1 MKALTL
7 YVDKWYII
15 GAVCIDGVPHLI
27 TLSNHEDRFWLFFY
41 EDTYNNSIV
50 YGKDNQS
57 HYRNG
62 EAHYIGD
69 VFSLITDPD
78 RRFSRYNGRGEEL
91 KTIFQA
97 SGIFDTLRSAVDT
110 DGEIETYISFSPD
123 IAGPARLVF
132 FEELKSSGFNVI
144 ASQARIGF
152 LALEHNRRHEKL
164 QDDGYYLVLNAC
176 NENLHYILYK
186 HEDNKFKMFSENVL
200 VGMGMD
206 LRGRALVE
214 SIVDNINSRT
224 HFLSTKEEVER
235 EYLRMEQFVQ
245 NWFVKIANA
254 KAFVPITIP
263 NVSFANQPANT
274 FQVSIIRN
282 KLDERTSVIVNNII
296 KVVADFTKASGVR
309 NDEIK
314 GLVFIGNTFTNSQFE
329 RAIRAKFY
337 VAEENV
343 IRQKESDLPNIVG
356 VYPLLGDL
364 HESDWQK
371 TAKKDL
377 GEIQIRAAF
386 DKERELLENLINS
399 RSWEEARAHLD
410 KMSNLYLD
418 FSNELSS
425 YKTVIDRGVA
435 EDGNKSARQYDDA
448 MQRVCDFE
456 KNQDYVQMSDWADI
470 ALQHRP
476 GDKEATQKKADAVHL
491 LSEQKVREEQYRAI
505 IVRAQ
510 KSLKEGQW
518 QDALSQSDAALNLR
532 PTSVEAKR
540 IYNEAKKH
548 IETAK
553 EVDKYI
559 NRSDLFLAQRLY
571 DEALRELAKVQSLD
585 PSNEEARKRIKEIK
599 DIRKE
604 HDEKVAFLV
613 EQYENAKK
621 ASDFKGAITA
631 SKQLADLD
639 SINQRKWSA
648 EAEKLRG
655 EEENYLRELK
665 RFEDLVE
672 KVTGAYFDENWVNV
686 VHFAEEALQI
696 REDERLRLRI
706 AEAKIKIKEI
716 EEKKIYDDSVHRVNK
731 LMLDG
736 EFEEA
741 ESILN
746 QLQKEYPQHKDQI
759 KELRKKLFAQ
769 QMRGPKK
776 KTSSPKKKEQESPK
790 KKPEIKK
797 EDFFGSGETQ
807 SKKSGKQKVLNPPQN
822 GAKTITSDKEP
833 AKRNVSIDDFFSSDD
848 TSKDKLTGKIGS
860 VQNDK
865 KESAPKKPATKG
877 SSTGIDFFDS

>member
-7 YVDKWYII
+7 YIDKWYII
-15 GAVCIDGVPHLI
+15 GAVCTDGVPRLI

-97 SGIFDTLRSAVDT
+97 SGIFDTLRSAVDAE
-110 DGEIETYISFSPD
+110 GEIETYISFSPD
-123 IAGPARLVF
+123 IPGPARLVF
-132 FEELKSSGFNVI
+132 FEELKSNGFNVI
-144 ASQARIGF
+144 GSQARIGF

-186 HEDNKFKMFSENVL
+186 REDSKFKMFSENVL

-214 SIVDNINSRT
+214 SIVDSINNRT

-254 KAFVPITIP
+254 KPYVPITIP

-274 FQVSIIRN
+274 YQVSIIRN
-282 KLDERTSVIVNNII
+282 KLDERTSVIVSNII
-296 KVVADFTKASGVR
+296 KVVADFTKSSGVR

-329 RAIRAKFY
+329 RAIREKFY
-337 VAEENV
+337 VAEDNV
-343 IRQKESDLPNIVG
+343 IRHKESDLPNIVG

-371 TAKKDL
+371 TAEKDL

-386 DKERELLENLINS
+386 DKERELLEDLINS

-418 FSNELSS
+418 YSSELSG
-425 YKTVIDRGVA
+425 YKTVIDRGIV

-448 MQRVCDFE
+448 MQKVYDFE
-456 KNQDYVQMSDWADI
+456 KNQDYAQMSDWADI

-476 GDKEATQKKADAVHL
+476 GDKEATQKKADAVRL

-510 KSLKEGQW
+510 KSLKDGQW

-548 IETAK
+548 IEAAK
-553 EVDKYI
+553 EIDKYI
-559 NRSDLFLAQRLY
+559 NRADLFFAQKAF

-585 PSNEEARKRIKEIK
+585 PENAEAAQRIKEIE

-604 HDEKVAFLV
+604 HTQKLASLV
-613 EQYENAKK
+613 EQYEKAKS
-621 ASDFKGAITA
+621 ALNYDTAIEICEKLTEIDT
-631 SKQLADLD
+631 L
-639 SINQRKWSA
+639 NQRKWSA
-648 EAEKLRG
+648 ETEKLKADRDKAL
-655 EEENYLRELK
+655 EAQK
-665 RFEDLVE
+665 RFEDL
-672 KVTGAYFDENWVNV
+672 KKKAMDADF
-686 VHFAEEALQI
+686 
-696 REDERLRLRI
+696 REDWSSFINFASEAIAIHPNEDLSKRIER
-706 AEAKIKIKEI
+706 AKKKMESQEKENGYQKEI
-716 EEKKIYDDSVHRVNK
+716 NRVNALLSSGNNDEACDILNRIQKIYPEHQREIS
-731 LMLDG
+731 
-736 EFEEA
+736 
-741 ESILN
+741 
-746 QLQKEYPQHKDQI
+746 
-759 KELRKKLFAQ
+759 ELRKRAFA
-769 QMRGPKK
+769 GDDFWGATAPA
-776 KTSSPKKKEQESPK
+776 KKEQPKRPIGFRTPQSKPKPKADFFEEDTPRKKPSPASPK
-790 KKPEIKK
+790 PASKPVEPKAK
-797 EDFFGSGETQ
+797 P
-807 SKKSGKQKVLNPPQN
+807 SK
-822 GAKTITSDKEP
+822 T
-833 AKRNVSIDDFFSSDD
+833 
-848 TSKDKLTGKIGS
+848 
-860 VQNDK
+860 
-865 KESAPKKPATKG
+865 
-877 SSTGIDFFDS
+877 TGIDFFDMDFNHKNIK

>member
-7 YVDKWYII
+7 YIDKWYII
-15 GAVCIDGVPHLI
+15 GAVCTDGVPRLI

-97 SGIFDTLRSAVDT
+97 SGIFDTLRSAVDAE
-110 DGEIETYISFSPD
+110 GEIETYISFSPD
-123 IAGPARLVF
+123 IPGPARLVF
-132 FEELKSSGFNVI
+132 FEELKSNGFNVI
-144 ASQARIGF
+144 GSQARIGF

-186 HEDNKFKMFSENVL
+186 REDSKFKMFSENVL

-214 SIVDNINSRT
+214 SIVDSINNRT

-254 KAFVPITIP
+254 KPYVPITIP

-274 FQVSIIRN
+274 YQVSIIRN
-282 KLDERTSVIVNNII
+282 KLDERTSVIVSNII
-296 KVVADFTKASGVR
+296 KVVADFTKSSGVR

-314 GLVFIGNTFTNSQFE
+314 GLIFIGNTFTNSQFE
-329 RAIRAKFY
+329 RAIREKFY
-337 VAEENV
+337 VAEDNV
-343 IRQKESDLPNIVG
+343 IRHKESDLPNIVG

-371 TAKKDL
+371 TAEKDL

-386 DKERELLENLINS
+386 DKERELLEDLINS

-418 FSNELSS
+418 YSSELSG
-425 YKTVIDRGVA
+425 YKTVIDRGIV

-448 MQRVCDFE
+448 VQKVYDFE
-456 KNQDYVQMSDWADI
+456 KNQDYAQMSDWADI

-476 GDKEATQKKADAVHL
+476 GDKEATQKKADAVRL

-510 KSLKEGQW
+510 KSLKDGQW

-548 IETAK
+548 IEAAK
-553 EVDKYI
+553 EIDKYI
-559 NRSDLFLAQRLY
+559 NRADLFFAQKAF

-585 PSNEEARKRIKEIK
+585 PENAEAAQRIKEIE

-604 HDEKVAFLV
+604 HTQKLASLV
-613 EQYENAKK
+613 EQYEKAKS
-621 ASDFKGAITA
+621 ALNYDTAIEICEKLTEIDT
-631 SKQLADLD
+631 L
-639 SINQRKWSA
+639 NQRKWSA
-648 EAEKLRG
+648 ETEKLKADRDKAL
-655 EEENYLRELK
+655 EAQK
-665 RFEDLVE
+665 RFEDL
-672 KVTGAYFDENWVNV
+672 KKKAMDADF
-686 VHFAEEALQI
+686 
-696 REDERLRLRI
+696 REDWSSFINFASEAIAIHPNEDLSKRI
-706 AEAKIKIKEI
+706 KRAKKKMESQEKENGYQKEI
-716 EEKKIYDDSVHRVNK
+716 NRVNALLSSGNNDEACDILNRIQKIYPEHQREIS
-731 LMLDG
+731 
-736 EFEEA
+736 
-741 ESILN
+741 
-746 QLQKEYPQHKDQI
+746 
-759 KELRKKLFAQ
+759 ELRKRAFA
-769 QMRGPKK
+769 GDDFWGATAPA
-776 KTSSPKKKEQESPK
+776 KKEQPKRPIGFRTPQSKPKPKADFFEEDTPRKKPSPASPK
-790 KKPEIKK
+790 PASKPVEPKAK
-797 EDFFGSGETQ
+797 P
-807 SKKSGKQKVLNPPQN
+807 SK
-822 GAKTITSDKEP
+822 T
-833 AKRNVSIDDFFSSDD
+833 
-848 TSKDKLTGKIGS
+848 
-860 VQNDK
+860 
-865 KESAPKKPATKG
+865 
-877 SSTGIDFFDS
+877 TGIDFFDMDFNHKNIK

>member
-7 YVDKWYII
+7 YIDKWYII
-15 GAVCIDGVPHLI
+15 GAVCTDGVPRLI

-97 SGIFDTLRSAVDT
+97 SGIFDTLRSAVDAE
-110 DGEIETYISFSPD
+110 GEIETYISFSPD
-123 IAGPARLVF
+123 IPGPARLVF
-132 FEELKSSGFNVI
+132 FEELKSNGFNVI
-144 ASQARIGF
+144 GSQARIGF

-186 HEDNKFKMFSENVL
+186 REDNKFKMFSENVL

-214 SIVDNINSRT
+214 SIVDSINNRT

-254 KAFVPITIP
+254 KPYVPITIP

-274 FQVSIIRN
+274 YQVSIIRN
-282 KLDERTSVIVNNII
+282 KLDERTSVIVSNII
-296 KVVADFTKASGVR
+296 KVVADFTKSSGVR

-329 RAIRAKFY
+329 RAIREKFY
-337 VAEENV
+337 VAEDNV
-343 IRQKESDLPNIVG
+343 IRHKESDLPNIVG

-371 TAKKDL
+371 TAEKDL

-386 DKERELLENLINS
+386 DKERELLEDLINS

-418 FSNELSS
+418 YSSELSG
-425 YKTVIDRGVA
+425 YKTVIDRGIV

-448 MQRVCDFE
+448 MQKVYDFE
-456 KNQDYVQMSDWADI
+456 KNQDYAQMSDWADI

-476 GDKEATQKKADAVHL
+476 GDKEATQKKADAVRL

-505 IVRAQ
+505 IGRAQ
-510 KSLKEGQW
+510 KSLKDGQW

-532 PTSVEAKR
+532 STSVEAKR

-548 IETAK
+548 IEASK
-553 EVDKYI
+553 EIDKYI
-559 NRSDLFLAQRLY
+559 NRADLFFAQKAF

-585 PSNEEARKRIKEIK
+585 PENAEAAQRIKEIE

-604 HDEKVAFLV
+604 HTQKIASLV
-613 EQYENAKK
+613 EQYEKAKS
-621 ASDFKGAITA
+621 ALNYDTAIEICEKLTEIDT
-631 SKQLADLD
+631 L
-639 SINQRKWSA
+639 NQRKWSA
-648 EAEKLRG
+648 ETEKLKANRDKAL
-655 EEENYLRELK
+655 EAQK
-665 RFEDLVE
+665 RFKDLTESIDKALLNEEWDRLEMLCV
-672 KVTGAYFDENWVNV
+672 
-686 VHFAEEALQI
+686 EAL
-696 REDERLRLRI
+696 
-706 AEAKIKIKEI
+706 KIKEDSSVQDKLSKARRKREFADAQRQFDEAKDAEDWKLVI
-716 EEKKIYDDSVHRVNK
+716 DCSTQFPFLRESRENNRTIQYARRQIQISRRSRGKSIIKSDDETLLSDAKRLNDGNRKHKFVRPGGENSNTSVVEEPITLLQEPIVEISINSSKRRFPRPKKYEKKEIDREETEPINDEEQLSV
-731 LMLDG
+731 
-736 EFEEA
+736 
-741 ESILN
+741 
-746 QLQKEYPQHKDQI
+746 
-759 KELRKKLFAQ
+759 
-769 QMRGPKK
+769 
-776 KTSSPKKKEQESPK
+776 SSP
-790 KKPEIKK
+790 
-797 EDFFGSGETQ
+797 
-807 SKKSGKQKVLNPPQN
+807 SKKRKFPKVSHNKN
-822 GAKTITSDKEP
+822 
-833 AKRNVSIDDFFSSDD
+833 
-848 TSKDKLTGKIGS
+848 
-860 VQNDK
+860 
-865 KESAPKKPATKG
+865 
-877 SSTGIDFFDS
+877 

>member
-7 YVDKWYII
+7 YIDKWYII
-15 GAVCIDGVPHLI
+15 GAVCTDGVPRLI

-97 SGIFDTLRSAVDT
+97 SGIFDTLHSAVDA
-110 DGEIETYISFSPD
+110 DGEVETYISFSPD
-123 IAGPARLVF
+123 IPGPARLVF
-132 FEELKSSGFNVI
+132 FEELKSNGFNVI
-144 ASQARIGF
+144 GSQARIGF

-186 HEDNKFKMFSENVL
+186 REDNKFKMFSENVL

-214 SIVDNINSRT
+214 SIVDSINNRT

-254 KAFVPITIP
+254 KPYVPITIP

-274 FQVSIIRN
+274 YQVSIIRN
-282 KLDERTSVIVNNII
+282 KLDERTSVIVGNII
-296 KVVADFTKASGVR
+296 KVVADFTKSSGVR

-329 RAIRAKFY
+329 RAIREKFY
-337 VAEENV
+337 VAEDNV
-343 IRQKESDLPNIVG
+343 IRHKESDLPNIVG

-371 TAKKDL
+371 TAEKDL

-386 DKERELLENLINS
+386 DKERELLEDLINS

-418 FSNELSS
+418 YSSELSG
-425 YKTVIDRGVA
+425 YKTVIDRGIV

-448 MQRVCDFE
+448 MQKVYDFE
-456 KNQDYVQMSDWADI
+456 KNQDYAQMSDWADI

-476 GDKEATQKKADAVHL
+476 SDKEATQKKTDAVRL

-505 IVRAQ
+505 IGRAQ
-510 KSLKEGQW
+510 KSLKDGQW

-548 IETAK
+548 IEAAK
-553 EVDKYI
+553 EIDKYI
-559 NRSDLFLAQRLY
+559 NRADLFFAQKAF

-585 PSNEEARKRIKEIK
+585 PENAEAAQRIKEIE

-604 HDEKVAFLV
+604 HTQKLASLV
-613 EQYENAKK
+613 EQYEKAKS
-621 ASDFKGAITA
+621 ALSYDTAIEICEKLTEIDT
-631 SKQLADLD
+631 L
-639 SINQRKWSA
+639 NQRKWSA
-648 EAEKLRG
+648 ETEKLKSDRDKAL
-655 EEENYLRELK
+655 EAQK
-665 RFEDLVE
+665 RFEYLKKKAMD
-672 KVTGAYFDENWVNV
+672 ADF
-686 VHFAEEALQI
+686 
-696 REDERLRLRI
+696 REDWSSFINFASEAIAIHPNEELSKRIER
-706 AEAKIKIKEI
+706 AKQKLESQEKENGYQKEI
-716 EEKKIYDDSVHRVNK
+716 NRVNALLSSGNNDEACDILNRIQKIYPEHQREIS
-731 LMLDG
+731 
-736 EFEEA
+736 
-741 ESILN
+741 
-746 QLQKEYPQHKDQI
+746 
-759 KELRKKLFAQ
+759 ELRKRAFA
-769 QMRGPKK
+769 GDDFWGVTAP
-776 KTSSPKKKEQESPK
+776 TAPAKKEQPK
-790 KKPEIKK
+790 RPIGFGIPQSKPKPKADFFEEDTPRKKP
-797 EDFFGSGETQ
+797 SH
-807 SKKSGKQKVLNPPQN
+807 
-822 GAKTITSDKEP
+822 A
-833 AKRNVSIDDFFSSDD
+833 
-848 TSKDKLTGKIGS
+848 
-860 VQNDK
+860 
-865 KESAPKKPATKG
+865 APKPAPKPVEPKAKPSKT
-877 SSTGIDFFDS
+877 TGIDFFDMDFNHKNIK

>member
-7 YVDKWYII
+7 YIDKWYII
-15 GAVCIDGVPHLI
+15 GAVCTDGVPRLV

-97 SGIFDTLRSAVDT
+97 SGIFDTLRSAVDAE
-110 DGEIETYISFSPD
+110 GEIETYISFSPD
-123 IAGPARLVF
+123 IPGPARLVF
-132 FEELKSSGFNVI
+132 FEELKSNGFNVI
-144 ASQARIGF
+144 GSQARIGF

-186 HEDNKFKMFSENVL
+186 REDNKFKMFSENVL

-214 SIVDNINSRT
+214 TVVDNINNRT
-224 HFLSTKEEVER
+224 HFLSTREEVEK
-235 EYLRMEQFVQ
+235 EYLRMEQYVQ
-245 NWFVKIANA
+245 NWLVKIANA
-254 KAFVPITIP
+254 KPSIPVAIP
-263 NVSFANQPANT
+263 NISFASQPANT
-274 FQVSIIRN
+274 YQVPIIRN
-282 KLDERTSVIVNNII
+282 KLDERTSVIVSDII
-296 KVVADFTKASGVR
+296 KVVADFTKSSGVR

-329 RAIRAKFY
+329 RAIREKFY
-337 VAEENV
+337 VAEDNV
-343 IRQKESDLPNIVG
+343 IRHKESDLPNIVG

-371 TAKKDL
+371 TAEKDL

-386 DKERELLENLINS
+386 DKERELLEDLINS

-410 KMSNLYLD
+410 KMSNLYID
-418 FSNELSS
+418 YSSELSG
-425 YKTVIDRGVA
+425 YKTVIDRGIV

-448 MQRVCDFE
+448 MQKVYDFE
-456 KNQDYVQMSDWADI
+456 KNQDYAQMSDWADI

-476 GDKEATQKKADAVHL
+476 GDKEATQKKADAVRL

-505 IVRAQ
+505 IGRAQ
-510 KSLKEGQW
+510 KSLKDGQW

-548 IETAK
+548 IEAAK
-553 EVDKYI
+553 EIDKYI
-559 NRSDLFLAQRLY
+559 NRADLFFAQKAF

-585 PSNEEARKRIKEIK
+585 PENAEATQRIKEIE

-604 HDEKVAFLV
+604 HTQKLASLV
-613 EQYENAKK
+613 EQYEKAKS
-621 ASDFKGAITA
+621 ALNYDTAIEICEKLTEIDT
-631 SKQLADLD
+631 L
-639 SINQRKWSA
+639 NQRKWSA
-648 EAEKLRG
+648 ETEKLKADRDKAL
-655 EEENYLRELK
+655 ETQK
-665 RFEDLVE
+665 RFEDLTESIDKALLNEEWDRLEMLCV
-672 KVTGAYFDENWVNV
+672 
-686 VHFAEEALQI
+686 EAL
-696 REDERLRLRI
+696 
-706 AEAKIKIKEI
+706 KIKEDSSVQDKLSKARRKREFADAQRQFDEAKDAEDWKLVI
-716 EEKKIYDDSVHRVNK
+716 DCSTQFPFLRESRENNRTIQYARRQIQISRRSRGKSIIKSDDETLLSDAKRLNDGNRKHKFVRPGGEKSNTSVVEEPITLLQEPIVEISINSSKRRFPRPKKYEKKEIDREETEPINDEEQLSV
-731 LMLDG
+731 
-736 EFEEA
+736 
-741 ESILN
+741 
-746 QLQKEYPQHKDQI
+746 
-759 KELRKKLFAQ
+759 
-769 QMRGPKK
+769 
-776 KTSSPKKKEQESPK
+776 SSP
-790 KKPEIKK
+790 
-797 EDFFGSGETQ
+797 
-807 SKKSGKQKVLNPPQN
+807 SKKRKFPKVSHNKN
-822 GAKTITSDKEP
+822 
-833 AKRNVSIDDFFSSDD
+833 
-848 TSKDKLTGKIGS
+848 
-860 VQNDK
+860 
-865 KESAPKKPATKG
+865 
-877 SSTGIDFFDS
+877 

>member
-7 YVDKWYII
+7 YIDKWYII
-15 GAVCIDGVPHLI
+15 GAVCTDGVPRLI

-97 SGIFDTLRSAVDT
+97 SGIFDTLRSAVDAE
-110 DGEIETYISFSPD
+110 GEIETYISFSPD
-123 IAGPARLVF
+123 ISGPARLVF
-132 FEELKSSGFNVI
+132 FEELKSNGFNVI
-144 ASQARIGF
+144 GSQARIGF

-186 HEDNKFKMFSENVL
+186 REDNKFKMFSENVL

-214 SIVDNINSRT
+214 SIVDSINNRT

-254 KAFVPITIP
+254 KPYVPITIP

-274 FQVSIIRN
+274 YQVSIIRN
-282 KLDERTSVIVNNII
+282 KLDERTSVIVSNII
-296 KVVADFTKASGVR
+296 KVVADFTKSSGVR

-329 RAIRAKFY
+329 RAIREKFY
-337 VAEENV
+337 VAEDNV
-343 IRQKESDLPNIVG
+343 IRHKESDLPNIVG

-371 TAKKDL
+371 TAEKDL

-386 DKERELLENLINS
+386 DKERELLEDLINS
-399 RSWEEARAHLD
+399 RSWEDARAHLD

-418 FSNELSS
+418 YSSELSG
-425 YKTVIDRGVA
+425 YKTVIDRGIV

-448 MQRVCDFE
+448 MQKVYDFE
-456 KNQDYVQMSDWADI
+456 KNQDYAQMSDWADI

-476 GDKEATQKKADAVHL
+476 SDKEATQKKTDAVRL

-505 IVRAQ
+505 IGRAQ
-510 KSLKEGQW
+510 KSLKDGQW

-548 IETAK
+548 IEAAK
-553 EVDKYI
+553 EIDKYI
-559 NRSDLFLAQRLY
+559 NRADLFFAQKAF

-585 PSNEEARKRIKEIK
+585 PENVEAAQRIKEIE

-604 HDEKVAFLV
+604 HTQKLASLV
-613 EQYENAKK
+613 KQYEKAKS
-621 ASDFKGAITA
+621 ALNYDTAIEICEKLTEIDT
-631 SKQLADLD
+631 L
-639 SINQRKWSA
+639 NQRKWSA
-648 EAEKLRG
+648 ETEKLKADRDKAL
-655 EEENYLRELK
+655 EAQK
-665 RFEDLVE
+665 RFEDL
-672 KVTGAYFDENWVNV
+672 KKKAMDADF
-686 VHFAEEALQI
+686 
-696 REDERLRLRI
+696 REDWSSFINFASEAIAIHPNEELSKRIER
-706 AEAKIKIKEI
+706 AKQKLESQEKENGYQKEI
-716 EEKKIYDDSVHRVNK
+716 NRVNALLSSGNNDEACDILNRIQKIYPEHQREIS
-731 LMLDG
+731 
-736 EFEEA
+736 
-741 ESILN
+741 
-746 QLQKEYPQHKDQI
+746 
-759 KELRKKLFAQ
+759 ELRKRAFA
-769 QMRGPKK
+769 GDDFWGAAAPA
-776 KTSSPKKKEQESPK
+776 KKEQPK
-790 KKPEIKK
+790 RPIGFGTPQSKPKPKADFFEEDTPRKKP
-797 EDFFGSGETQ
+797 S
-807 SKKSGKQKVLNPPQN
+807 
-822 GAKTITSDKEP
+822 P
-833 AKRNVSIDDFFSSDD
+833 A
-848 TSKDKLTGKIGS
+848 
-860 VQNDK
+860 
-865 KESAPKKPATKG
+865 APKPAPKPIEPKAKPSKT
-877 SSTGIDFFDS
+877 TGIDFFDMDFNHKNIK

>member
-7 YVDKWYII
+7 YIDKWYII
-15 GAVCIDGVPHLI
+15 GAVCTDGVPRLI

-50 YGKDNQS
+50 YGKDNQA

-97 SGIFDTLRSAVDT
+97 SGIFDTLRSAVDAE
-110 DGEIETYISFSPD
+110 GEIETYISFSPD
-123 IAGPARLVF
+123 IPGPARLVF
-132 FEELKSSGFNVI
+132 FEELKSNGFNVI
-144 ASQARIGF
+144 GSQARIGF

-186 HEDNKFKMFSENVL
+186 REDNKFKMFSENVL

-214 SIVDNINSRT
+214 SIVDSINNRT
-224 HFLSTKEEVER
+224 HFLSTKEEVEK

-254 KAFVPITIP
+254 KPYVPITIP

-274 FQVSIIRN
+274 YQVSIIRN
-282 KLDERTSVIVNNII
+282 KLDERTSVIVSNII
-296 KVVADFTKASGVR
+296 KVVADFTKSSGVR

-329 RAIRAKFY
+329 RAIREKFY
-337 VAEENV
+337 VEEDNV
-343 IRQKESDLPNIVG
+343 IRHKESDLPNIVG
-356 VYPLLGDL
+356 VYPLLDDL

-371 TAKKDL
+371 TAEKDL

-386 DKERELLENLINS
+386 DKERELLEQLINS

-418 FSNELSS
+418 YSSELTS
-425 YKTVIDRGVA
+425 YKTVIDRGIA

-448 MQRVCDFE
+448 MQKVYDFE
-456 KNQDYVQMSDWADI
+456 KNQDYAQMSDWADI

-476 GDKEATQKKADAVHL
+476 GDKEATQKKADAVRL

-505 IVRAQ
+505 IGRAQ
-510 KSLKEGQW
+510 KSLKDGQW

-548 IETAK
+548 IEAAK
-553 EVDKYI
+553 EIDKYI
-559 NRSDLFLAQRLY
+559 NRADLFFAQKAF

-585 PSNEEARKRIKEIK
+585 PENAEAAQRIKEIE

-604 HDEKVAFLV
+604 HTQKLASLV
-613 EQYENAKK
+613 EQYEKAKS
-621 ASDFKGAITA
+621 ALSYDTAIEICEKLTEIDT
-631 SKQLADLD
+631 L
-639 SINQRKWSA
+639 NQRKWSA
-648 EAEKLRG
+648 ETEKLKADRDKAL
-655 EEENYLRELK
+655 EAQK
-665 RFEDLVE
+665 RFEDL
-672 KVTGAYFDENWVNV
+672 KKKAMDADF
-686 VHFAEEALQI
+686 
-696 REDERLRLRI
+696 REDWSSFINFASEAIAIHPNEDLSKRIER
-706 AEAKIKIKEI
+706 AKQKLESQEKENAYQKEI
-716 EEKKIYDDSVHRVNK
+716 NRVNALLSSGNNDEACDILNRIQKIYPEHQREIS
-731 LMLDG
+731 
-736 EFEEA
+736 
-741 ESILN
+741 
-746 QLQKEYPQHKDQI
+746 
-759 KELRKKLFAQ
+759 ELRKRAFA
-769 QMRGPKK
+769 GDDFWGATAPA
-776 KTSSPKKKEQESPK
+776 KKEQPK
-790 KKPEIKK
+790 RPIGFGAPQPKPKPKTDFFDEDTPRKKP
-797 EDFFGSGETQ
+797 SPT
-807 SKKSGKQKVLNPPQN
+807 
-822 GAKTITSDKEP
+822 
-833 AKRNVSIDDFFSSDD
+833 
-848 TSKDKLTGKIGS
+848 
-860 VQNDK
+860 
-865 KESAPKKPATKG
+865 APKPAPKPVEPKAKPSKT
-877 SSTGIDFFDS
+877 TGIDFFDMDFNHKNIK

>member
-7 YVDKWYII
+7 YIDKWYII
-15 GAVCIDGVPHLI
+15 GAVCTDGVPRLI

-97 SGIFDTLRSAVDT
+97 SGIFDTLRSAVDAE
-110 DGEIETYISFSPD
+110 GEIETYISFSPD
-123 IAGPARLVF
+123 IPGPARLMF
-132 FEELKSSGFNVI
+132 FEELKSNGFNVI
-144 ASQARIGF
+144 GSQARIGF

-164 QDDGYYLVLNAC
+164 QDDGYNLVLNAC

-186 HEDNKFKMFSENVL
+186 REDNKFKMFSENVL

-214 SIVDNINSRT
+214 SIVDSINNRT

-254 KAFVPITIP
+254 KPYVPITIP

-274 FQVSIIRN
+274 YQVSIIRN
-282 KLDERTSVIVNNII
+282 KLDERTSVIVGNII
-296 KVVADFTKASGVR
+296 KVVADFTKSSGVR

-329 RAIRAKFY
+329 RAIREKFY
-337 VAEENV
+337 VAEDNV
-343 IRQKESDLPNIVG
+343 IRHKESDLPNIVG

-371 TAKKDL
+371 TAEKDL

-386 DKERELLENLINS
+386 DKERELLEDLINS

-410 KMSNLYLD
+410 KMSNLYID
-418 FSNELSS
+418 YSSELSG
-425 YKTVIDRGVA
+425 YKTVIDRGIV

-448 MQRVCDFE
+448 MQKVYDFE
-456 KNQDYVQMSDWADI
+456 KNQDYAQMSDWADI

-476 GDKEATQKKADAVHL
+476 GDKEATQKKADAVRL

-505 IVRAQ
+505 IGRAQ
-510 KSLKEGQW
+510 KSLKDGQW

-548 IETAK
+548 IEAAK
-553 EVDKYI
+553 EIDKYI
-559 NRSDLFLAQRLY
+559 NRADLFFAQKAF

-585 PSNEEARKRIKEIK
+585 PENAEATQRIKEIE

-604 HDEKVAFLV
+604 HTQKLASLV
-613 EQYENAKK
+613 EQYEKAKS
-621 ASDFKGAITA
+621 ALNYDTAIEICEKLTEIDT
-631 SKQLADLD
+631 L
-639 SINQRKWSA
+639 NQRKWSA
-648 EAEKLRG
+648 ETEKLKADRDKAL
-655 EEENYLRELK
+655 ETQK
-665 RFEDLVE
+665 RFEDLTESIDKALLNEEWDRLEMLCV
-672 KVTGAYFDENWVNV
+672 
-686 VHFAEEALQI
+686 EAL
-696 REDERLRLRI
+696 
-706 AEAKIKIKEI
+706 KIKEDSSVQDKLSKARRKREFADAQRQFDEAKDAEDWKLVI
-716 EEKKIYDDSVHRVNK
+716 DCSTQFPFLRESRENNRTIQYARRQIQISRRSRGKSIIKSDDETLLSDAKRLNDGNRKHKFVRPGGEKSNTSVVEEPITLLQEPIVEISINSSKRRFPRPKKYEKKEIDREETEPINDEEQLSV
-731 LMLDG
+731 
-736 EFEEA
+736 
-741 ESILN
+741 
-746 QLQKEYPQHKDQI
+746 
-759 KELRKKLFAQ
+759 
-769 QMRGPKK
+769 
-776 KTSSPKKKEQESPK
+776 SSP
-790 KKPEIKK
+790 
-797 EDFFGSGETQ
+797 
-807 SKKSGKQKVLNPPQN
+807 SKKRKFPKVSHNKN
-822 GAKTITSDKEP
+822 
-833 AKRNVSIDDFFSSDD
+833 
-848 TSKDKLTGKIGS
+848 
-860 VQNDK
+860 
-865 KESAPKKPATKG
+865 
-877 SSTGIDFFDS
+877 

>member
-7 YVDKWYII
+7 YIDKWYII
-15 GAVCIDGVPHLI
+15 GAVCTDGVPRLI

-50 YGKDNQS
+50 YGKDNQP

-78 RRFSRYNGRGEEL
+78 RRFSRYNGKGEEL

-97 SGIFDTLRSAVDT
+97 SGIFDTLRSAVDA

-123 IAGPARLVF
+123 ISGPARLVF
-132 FEELKSSGFNVI
+132 FEELKSNGFNVI
-144 ASQARIGF
+144 GSQARIGF

-186 HEDNKFKMFSENVL
+186 REDNKFKMFSENVL
-200 VGMGMD
+200 AGMGLD

-214 SIVDNINSRT
+214 SIVDSINNRT

-235 EYLRMEQFVQ
+235 EYLRMDQFVQ

-254 KAFVPITIP
+254 KPFVPITIP

-274 FQVSIIRN
+274 YQVSIIRN

-329 RAIRAKFY
+329 RAIREKFY

-343 IRQKESDLPNIVG
+343 IRHKESDLPNIVG

-371 TAKKDL
+371 TAEKDL
-377 GEIQIRAAF
+377 GEIQIRVAF
-386 DKERELLENLINS
+386 NKERELLEDLINS

-418 FSNELSS
+418 YSSELSG
-425 YKTVIDRGVA
+425 YKTVIDRGLV
-435 EDGNKSARQYDDA
+435 EDGNRSARQYDDA
-448 MQRVCDFE
+448 MQKVYDFE
-456 KNQDYVQMSDWADI
+456 RNQDYAQMSDWADI
-470 ALQHRP
+470 ALQHHP
-476 GDKEATQKKADAVHL
+476 GDKEAAQKKADAVRL

-505 IVRAQ
+505 IGRAQ
-510 KSLKEGQW
+510 KSLKDGQW

-540 IYNEAKKH
+540 INHESKKQIEA
-548 IETAK
+548 AK
-553 EVDKYI
+553 EIDKYI
-559 NRSDLFLAQRLY
+559 NRADLFFAQKAFS
-571 DEALRELAKVQSLD
+571 EALLELAKVQSLD
-585 PSNEEARKRIKEIK
+585 PENAEAAQRIKEIE

-604 HDEKVAFLV
+604 HTKRIASLV
-613 EQYENAKK
+613 ENYEKAKS
-621 ASDFKGAITA
+621 ALNYDTAIDICEKLTEIDM
-631 SKQLADLD
+631 L
-639 SINQRKWSA
+639 NQRKWSA
-648 EAEKLRG
+648 ETEKLKANRDKAF
-655 EEENYLRELK
+655 EAQK
-665 RFEDLVE
+665 RFEDLTESIDKALLKEEWDRLEMLCV
-672 KVTGAYFDENWVNV
+672 
-686 VHFAEEALQI
+686 EAL
-696 REDERLRLRI
+696 
-706 AEAKIKIKEI
+706 KIKN
-716 EEKKIYDDSVHRVNK
+716 DPSV
-731 LMLDG
+731 
-736 EFEEA
+736 
-741 ESILN
+741 
-746 QLQKEYPQHKDQI
+746 
-759 KELRKKLFAQ
+759 
-769 QMRGPKK
+769 
-776 KTSSPKKKEQESPK
+776 
-790 KKPEIKK
+790 
-797 EDFFGSGETQ
+797 
-807 SKKSGKQKVLNPPQN
+807 
-822 GAKTITSDKEP
+822 
-833 AKRNVSIDDFFSSDD
+833 
-848 TSKDKLTGKIGS
+848 KDKLDKARRKREIADAQRQFDDAKDAEDWKRVIDCSKQYPFLRDSRENNRTIQYARRQIQISRHNRGKNRFILDDEKPLNETTELDRAEPKRKFIRPKGKKDTS
-860 VQNDK
+860 LADKPITLLEEPIVDIRIDGYKRRFPRPKKYEK
-865 KESAPKKPATKG
+865 KEVDIEEMGPNNGEVIPSISPDSKKRKFPKVSHNKK
-877 SSTGIDFFDS
+877 

>member
-7 YVDKWYII
+7 YIDKWYII
-15 GAVCIDGVPHLI
+15 GAVCTDGVPRLI

-97 SGIFDTLRSAVDT
+97 SGIFDTLHSAVDA
-110 DGEIETYISFSPD
+110 DGEVETYISFSPD
-123 IAGPARLVF
+123 IPGPARLVF
-132 FEELKSSGFNVI
+132 FEELKSNGFNVI
-144 ASQARIGF
+144 GSQARIGF

-186 HEDNKFKMFSENVL
+186 REDNKFKMFSENVL

-214 SIVDNINSRT
+214 SIVDSINNRT

-254 KAFVPITIP
+254 KPYVPITIP

-274 FQVSIIRN
+274 YQVSIIRN
-282 KLDERTSVIVNNII
+282 KLDERTSVIVGNII
-296 KVVADFTKASGVR
+296 KVVADFTKSSGVR

-329 RAIRAKFY
+329 RAIREKFY
-337 VAEENV
+337 VAEDNV
-343 IRQKESDLPNIVG
+343 IRHKESDLPNIVG

-371 TAKKDL
+371 TAEKDL

-386 DKERELLENLINS
+386 DKEQELLEDLINS

-418 FSNELSS
+418 YSSELSG
-425 YKTVIDRGVA
+425 YKTVIDRGIV

-448 MQRVCDFE
+448 MQKVYDFE
-456 KNQDYVQMSDWADI
+456 KNQDYAQMSDWADI

-476 GDKEATQKKADAVHL
+476 NDKEATQKKADAVRL

-505 IVRAQ
+505 IGRAQ
-510 KSLKEGQW
+510 KSLKDGQW

-548 IETAK
+548 IEAAK
-553 EVDKYI
+553 EIDKYI
-559 NRSDLFLAQRLY
+559 NRADLFFAQKAF

-585 PSNEEARKRIKEIK
+585 PENAEAAQRIKEIE

-604 HDEKVAFLV
+604 HTQKLASLV
-613 EQYENAKK
+613 EQYEKAKS
-621 ASDFKGAITA
+621 ALSYDTAIEICEKLTEIDT
-631 SKQLADLD
+631 L
-639 SINQRKWSA
+639 NQRKWSA
-648 EAEKLRG
+648 ETEKLKSDRDKAL
-655 EEENYLRELK
+655 EAQK
-665 RFEDLVE
+665 RFEYLKKKAMD
-672 KVTGAYFDENWVNV
+672 ADF
-686 VHFAEEALQI
+686 
-696 REDERLRLRI
+696 REDWSSFINFASEAIAIHPNEELSKRIER
-706 AEAKIKIKEI
+706 AKQKLESQEKENGYQKEI
-716 EEKKIYDDSVHRVNK
+716 NRVNALLSSGNNDEACDILNRIQKIYPEHQREIS
-731 LMLDG
+731 
-736 EFEEA
+736 
-741 ESILN
+741 
-746 QLQKEYPQHKDQI
+746 
-759 KELRKKLFAQ
+759 ELRKRAFA
-769 QMRGPKK
+769 GDDFWGVTAP
-776 KTSSPKKKEQESPK
+776 TAPAKKEQPK
-790 KKPEIKK
+790 RPIGFGIPQSKPKPKADFFEEDTPRKKP
-797 EDFFGSGETQ
+797 SH
-807 SKKSGKQKVLNPPQN
+807 
-822 GAKTITSDKEP
+822 A
-833 AKRNVSIDDFFSSDD
+833 
-848 TSKDKLTGKIGS
+848 
-860 VQNDK
+860 
-865 KESAPKKPATKG
+865 APKPAPKPVEPKAKPSKT
-877 SSTGIDFFDS
+877 TGIDFFDMDFNHKNIK

>member
-7 YVDKWYII
+7 YIDKWYII
-15 GAVCIDGVPHLI
+15 GAVCTDGVPRLV

-97 SGIFDTLRSAVDT
+97 SGIFDTLRSAVDAE
-110 DGEIETYISFSPD
+110 GEIETYISFSPD
-123 IAGPARLVF
+123 IPGPARLVF
-132 FEELKSSGFNVI
+132 FEELKSNGFNVI
-144 ASQARIGF
+144 GSQARIGF

-186 HEDNKFKMFSENVL
+186 REDNKFKTFSENVL

-214 SIVDNINSRT
+214 TVVDNINNRT
-224 HFLSTKEEVER
+224 HFLSTREEVEK
-235 EYLRMEQFVQ
+235 EYLRMEQYVQ
-245 NWFVKIANA
+245 NWLVKIANA
-254 KAFVPITIP
+254 KPSIPVAIP
-263 NVSFANQPANT
+263 NISFASQPANT
-274 FQVSIIRN
+274 YQVPIIRN
-282 KLDERTSVIVNNII
+282 KLDERTSVIVSDII
-296 KVVADFTKASGVR
+296 KVVADFTKSSGVR

-329 RAIRAKFY
+329 RAIREKFY
-337 VAEENV
+337 VAEDNV
-343 IRQKESDLPNIVG
+343 IRHKESDLPNIVG

-371 TAKKDL
+371 TAEKDL

-386 DKERELLENLINS
+386 DKERELLEDLINS

-410 KMSNLYLD
+410 KMSNLYID
-418 FSNELSS
+418 YSSELSG
-425 YKTVIDRGVA
+425 YKTVIDRGIV

-448 MQRVCDFE
+448 MQKVYDFE
-456 KNQDYVQMSDWADI
+456 KNQDYAQMSDWADI

-476 GDKEATQKKADAVHL
+476 GDKEATQKKADAVRL

-505 IVRAQ
+505 IGRAQ
-510 KSLKEGQW
+510 KSLKDGQW

-548 IETAK
+548 IEAAK
-553 EVDKYI
+553 EIDKYI
-559 NRSDLFLAQRLY
+559 NRADLFFAQKAF

-585 PSNEEARKRIKEIK
+585 PENVEAAQRIKEIE

-604 HDEKVAFLV
+604 HTQKLASLV
-613 EQYENAKK
+613 EQYEKAKS
-621 ASDFKGAITA
+621 ALNYDTAIEICEKLTEIDT
-631 SKQLADLD
+631 L
-639 SINQRKWSA
+639 NQRKWSA
-648 EAEKLRG
+648 ETEKLKADRDKAL
-655 EEENYLRELK
+655 EAQK
-665 RFEDLVE
+665 RFKDLSESIDKALLNEEWDRLEMLCV
-672 KVTGAYFDENWVNV
+672 
-686 VHFAEEALQI
+686 EAL
-696 REDERLRLRI
+696 
-706 AEAKIKIKEI
+706 KIKEDLSVQDKLNKARRKKEFADAQRQFDEAKDAEDWKLVI
-716 EEKKIYDDSVHRVNK
+716 DCSTQFPFLRESRENNKTIQYARRQIQISRRSRGKSIIISDDETLPNESTKLNDENRKRKFVRTIGDKSNTSVVEKPITLLQEPIVDISINSSKRRFPRPKKYEKKEIDR
-731 LMLDG
+731 
-736 EFEEA
+736 EEIEPINDEGQSSA
-741 ESILN
+741 
-746 QLQKEYPQHKDQI
+746 
-759 KELRKKLFAQ
+759 
-769 QMRGPKK
+769 
-776 KTSSPKKKEQESPK
+776 SSP
-790 KKPEIKK
+790 
-797 EDFFGSGETQ
+797 
-807 SKKSGKQKVLNPPQN
+807 SKKRKFPKVSHN
-822 GAKTITSDKEP
+822 
-833 AKRNVSIDDFFSSDD
+833 
-848 TSKDKLTGKIGS
+848 
-860 VQNDK
+860 K
-865 KESAPKKPATKG
+865 K
-877 SSTGIDFFDS
+877 

>member
-7 YVDKWYII
+7 YIDKWYII
-15 GAVCIDGVPHLI
+15 GAVCTDGVPRLI

-97 SGIFDTLRSAVDT
+97 SGIFDTLHSAVDAE
-110 DGEIETYISFSPD
+110 GEIETYISFSPD
-123 IAGPARLVF
+123 IPGPARLVF
-132 FEELKSSGFNVI
+132 FEELKSNGFNVI
-144 ASQARIGF
+144 GSQARIGF

-186 HEDNKFKMFSENVL
+186 REDNKFKMFSENVL

-214 SIVDNINSRT
+214 SIVDSINNRT

-254 KAFVPITIP
+254 KPYVPITIP

-274 FQVSIIRN
+274 YQVSIIRN
-282 KLDERTSVIVNNII
+282 KLDERTSVIVGNII
-296 KVVADFTKASGVR
+296 KVVADFTKSSGVR

-329 RAIRAKFY
+329 RAIREKFY
-337 VAEENV
+337 VEEDNV
-343 IRQKESDLPNIVG
+343 IRHKESDLPNIVG

-371 TAKKDL
+371 TAEKDL

-386 DKERELLENLINS
+386 DKEREILEDLINS

-418 FSNELSS
+418 YSSELSG
-425 YKTVIDRGVA
+425 YKTVIDRGIV

-448 MQRVCDFE
+448 MQKVYDFE
-456 KNQDYVQMSDWADI
+456 KNQDYAQMSDWVDI

-476 GDKEATQKKADAVHL
+476 GDKEATQKKADAVRL

-505 IVRAQ
+505 IGRAQ
-510 KSLKEGQW
+510 KSLKDGQW

-548 IETAK
+548 IEAAK
-553 EVDKYI
+553 EIDKYI
-559 NRSDLFLAQRLY
+559 NRADLFFAQKAF

-585 PSNEEARKRIKEIK
+585 PENVEAAQRIKEIE

-604 HDEKVAFLV
+604 HTQKLASLV
-613 EQYENAKK
+613 EQYEKAKS
-621 ASDFKGAITA
+621 ALSYDTAIEICEKLTEIDT
-631 SKQLADLD
+631 L
-639 SINQRKWSA
+639 NQRKWSA
-648 EAEKLRG
+648 ETEKLKADRDKAL
-655 EEENYLRELK
+655 EAQK
-665 RFEDLVE
+665 RFKDLSESIDKALLNEEWDRLEMLCV
-672 KVTGAYFDENWVNV
+672 
-686 VHFAEEALQI
+686 EAL
-696 REDERLRLRI
+696 
-706 AEAKIKIKEI
+706 KIKEDLSVQDKLNKARRKKEFADAQRQFDEAKDAEDWKLVI
-716 EEKKIYDDSVHRVNK
+716 DCSTQFPFLRESRENNKTIQYARRQIQISRRSRGKSIIISDDETLPNESTKLNDENRKRKFVRTIGDKSNTSVVEKPITLLQEPIVDISINSSKRRFPRPKKYEKKEIDR
-731 LMLDG
+731 
-736 EFEEA
+736 EEIEPINDEGQSSA
-741 ESILN
+741 
-746 QLQKEYPQHKDQI
+746 
-759 KELRKKLFAQ
+759 
-769 QMRGPKK
+769 
-776 KTSSPKKKEQESPK
+776 SSP
-790 KKPEIKK
+790 
-797 EDFFGSGETQ
+797 
-807 SKKSGKQKVLNPPQN
+807 SKKRKFPKVSHN
-822 GAKTITSDKEP
+822 
-833 AKRNVSIDDFFSSDD
+833 
-848 TSKDKLTGKIGS
+848 
-860 VQNDK
+860 K
-865 KESAPKKPATKG
+865 K
-877 SSTGIDFFDS
+877 

>member
-7 YVDKWYII
+7 YIDKWYII
-15 GAVCIDGVPHLI
+15 GAVCTDGVPRLI

-97 SGIFDTLRSAVDT
+97 SGIFDTLRSAVET
-110 DGEIETYISFSPD
+110 EGEIETYISFSPD
-123 IAGPARLVF
+123 IPGPARLVF
-132 FEELKSSGFNVI
+132 FEELKSNGFNVI
-144 ASQARIGF
+144 GSQARIGF
-152 LALEHNRRHEKL
+152 LALEHNRRQEKL
-164 QDDGYYLVLNAC
+164 LDEGYYLVLSAC

-186 HEDNKFKMFSENVL
+186 REDNKFKMFSENVL

-214 SIVDNINSRT
+214 SIVDSINNRT

-254 KAFVPITIP
+254 KPYVPITIP

-274 FQVSIIRN
+274 YQVSIIRN
-282 KLDERTSVIVNNII
+282 KLDERTSVIVSNII
-296 KVVADFTKASGVR
+296 KVVADFTRASGVR

-314 GLVFIGNTFTNSQFE
+314 GLIFIGNTFTNSQFE
-329 RAIRAKFY
+329 RAIREKFY
-337 VAEENV
+337 VAEDNV
-343 IRQKESDLPNIVG
+343 IRHKESDLPNIVG

-371 TAKKDL
+371 TAEKDL

-386 DKERELLENLINS
+386 DKERELLEELINS
-399 RSWEEARAHLD
+399 RSWEEARAHLE

-418 FSNELSS
+418 YSSELSS
-425 YKTVIDRGVA
+425 YKTVIDRGIV

-448 MQRVCDFE
+448 MQKVCDFE
-456 KNQDYVQMSDWADI
+456 KNQDYAQMNDWADI

-476 GDKEATQKKADAVHL
+476 GDKEATQKKADAVRL

-505 IVRAQ
+505 IGRAQ
-510 KSLKEGQW
+510 KSLKGGQW
-518 QDALSQSDAALNLR
+518 QEALSQSDAALNLR

-548 IETAK
+548 IEAAK
-553 EVDKYI
+553 EIDKYI
-559 NRSDLFLAQRLY
+559 NRADLFFAQKAF

-585 PSNEEARKRIKEIK
+585 PDNAEAAQRIKEIE

-604 HDEKVAFLV
+604 HTQKLASLV
-613 EQYENAKK
+613 EQYERAKS
-621 ASDFKGAITA
+621 ALSYDTAIEICEKLTEIDT
-631 SKQLADLD
+631 L
-639 SINQRKWSA
+639 NQRRWSA
-648 EAEKLRG
+648 ETEKLKADRDKAL
-655 EEENYLRELK
+655 EAQK
-665 RFEDLVE
+665 RFEDL
-672 KVTGAYFDENWVNV
+672 KKKAMDADF
-686 VHFAEEALQI
+686 
-696 REDERLRLRI
+696 REDWSSFINFASEAIAIHPNEDLSKRI
-706 AEAKIKIKEI
+706 AKAKQKLESQEKENGYQKEI
-716 EEKKIYDDSVHRVNK
+716 NRVNALLSSGNNDEACDILNRIQKIYPEHQREIS
-731 LMLDG
+731 
-736 EFEEA
+736 
-741 ESILN
+741 
-746 QLQKEYPQHKDQI
+746 
-759 KELRKKLFAQ
+759 ELRKRAFA
-769 QMRGPKK
+769 GDDFWGTAAPA
-776 KTSSPKKKEQESPK
+776 KKEQPQRPIGFGSPQS
-790 KKPEIKK
+790 KPKPK
-797 EDFFGSGETQ
+797 ADFFEEETPRV
-807 SKKSGKQKVLNPPQN
+807 KP
-822 GAKTITSDKEP
+822 
-833 AKRNVSIDDFFSSDD
+833 
-848 TSKDKLTGKIGS
+848 LTA
-860 VQNDK
+860 
-865 KESAPKKPATKG
+865 APKPSAKPVEPKAKPSKT
-877 SSTGIDFFDS
+877 TGIDFFDMDFNHNSIK

>member
-7 YVDKWYII
+7 YIDKWYII
-15 GAVCIDGVPHLI
+15 GAVCTDGVPRLI

-97 SGIFDTLRSAVDT
+97 SGIFDTLRSAVDAE
-110 DGEIETYISFSPD
+110 GEIETYISFSPD
-123 IAGPARLVF
+123 IPGPARLMF
-132 FEELKSSGFNVI
+132 FEELKSNGFNVI
-144 ASQARIGF
+144 GSQARIGF

-186 HEDNKFKMFSENVL
+186 REDNKFKMFSENVL

-214 SIVDNINSRT
+214 TVVDNINNRT
-224 HFLSTKEEVER
+224 HFLSTREEVEK
-235 EYLRMEQFVQ
+235 EYLRMEQYVQ
-245 NWFVKIANA
+245 NWLVKIANA
-254 KAFVPITIP
+254 KPSIPVAIP
-263 NVSFANQPANT
+263 NISFASQPANT
-274 FQVSIIRN
+274 YQVPIIRN
-282 KLDERTSVIVNNII
+282 KLDERTSVIVSDII
-296 KVVADFTKASGVR
+296 KVVADFTKSSGVR

-329 RAIRAKFY
+329 RAIREKFY
-337 VAEENV
+337 VAEDNV
-343 IRQKESDLPNIVG
+343 IRHKESDLPNIVG

-371 TAKKDL
+371 TAEKDL

-386 DKERELLENLINS
+386 DKERELLEDLINS

-410 KMSNLYLD
+410 KMSNLYID
-418 FSNELSS
+418 YSSELSG
-425 YKTVIDRGVA
+425 YKTVIDRGIV

-448 MQRVCDFE
+448 MQKVYDFE
-456 KNQDYVQMSDWADI
+456 KNQDYAQMSDWADI

-476 GDKEATQKKADAVHL
+476 GDKEATQKKADAVRL

-505 IVRAQ
+505 IGRAQ
-510 KSLKEGQW
+510 KSLKDGQW

-548 IETAK
+548 IEASK
-553 EVDKYI
+553 EIDKYI
-559 NRSDLFLAQRLY
+559 NRADLFFAQKAF

-585 PSNEEARKRIKEIK
+585 PENAEATQRIKEIE

-604 HDEKVAFLV
+604 HTQKLASLV
-613 EQYENAKK
+613 EQYEKAKS
-621 ASDFKGAITA
+621 ALNYDTAIEICEKLTEIDT
-631 SKQLADLD
+631 L
-639 SINQRKWSA
+639 NQRKWSA
-648 EAEKLRG
+648 ETEKLKADRDKAL
-655 EEENYLRELK
+655 ETQK
-665 RFEDLVE
+665 RFEDLTESIDKALLNEEWDRLEMLCV
-672 KVTGAYFDENWVNV
+672 
-686 VHFAEEALQI
+686 EAL
-696 REDERLRLRI
+696 
-706 AEAKIKIKEI
+706 KIKEDSSVQDKLSKARRKREFADAQRQFDEAKDAEDWKLVI
-716 EEKKIYDDSVHRVNK
+716 DCSTQFPFLRESRENNRTIQYARRQIQISRRSRGKSIIKSDDETLLSDAKRLNDGNRKHKFVRPGGEKSNTSVVEEPITLLQEPIVEISINSSKRRFPRPKKYEKKEIDREETEPINDEEQLSV
-731 LMLDG
+731 
-736 EFEEA
+736 
-741 ESILN
+741 
-746 QLQKEYPQHKDQI
+746 
-759 KELRKKLFAQ
+759 
-769 QMRGPKK
+769 
-776 KTSSPKKKEQESPK
+776 SSP
-790 KKPEIKK
+790 
-797 EDFFGSGETQ
+797 
-807 SKKSGKQKVLNPPQN
+807 SKKRKFPKVSHNKN
-822 GAKTITSDKEP
+822 
-833 AKRNVSIDDFFSSDD
+833 
-848 TSKDKLTGKIGS
+848 
-860 VQNDK
+860 
-865 KESAPKKPATKG
+865 
-877 SSTGIDFFDS
+877 

>member
-7 YVDKWYII
+7 YIDKWYII
-15 GAVCIDGVPHLI
+15 GAVCTDGVPRLI

-97 SGIFDTLRSAVDT
+97 SGIFDTLRSAVET
-110 DGEIETYISFSPD
+110 EGEIETYISFSPD
-123 IAGPARLVF
+123 IPGPARLVF
-132 FEELKSSGFNVI
+132 FEELKSNGFNVI
-144 ASQARIGF
+144 GSQARIGF
-152 LALEHNRRHEKL
+152 LALEHNRRQEKL
-164 QDDGYYLVLNAC
+164 LDEGYYLVLSAC

-186 HEDNKFKMFSENVL
+186 REDNKFKMFSENVL

-214 SIVDNINSRT
+214 SIVDSINNRT

-254 KAFVPITIP
+254 KPYVPITIP

-274 FQVSIIRN
+274 YQVSIIRN

-329 RAIRAKFY
+329 RAIREKFY
-337 VAEENV
+337 VAEDNV
-343 IRQKESDLPNIVG
+343 IRHKESDLPNIVG

-371 TAKKDL
+371 TAEKDL

-386 DKERELLENLINS
+386 DKERELLEELINS
-399 RSWEEARAHLD
+399 RSWEEARAHLE

-418 FSNELSS
+418 YSSELSS
-425 YKTVIDRGVA
+425 YKTVIDRGVV

-448 MQRVCDFE
+448 MQKVYDFE
-456 KNQDYVQMSDWADI
+456 KNQDYAQMNDWADI

-476 GDKEATQKKADAVHL
+476 GDKEATQKKADAVRL

-505 IVRAQ
+505 IGRAR
-510 KSLKEGQW
+510 KSLKDGQW

-548 IETAK
+548 IEAAK
-553 EVDKYI
+553 EIDKYI
-559 NRSDLFLAQRLY
+559 NRADLFFAQKAF

-585 PSNEEARKRIKEIK
+585 PDNAEAAQRIKEIE

-604 HDEKVAFLV
+604 HTQKLASLV
-613 EQYENAKK
+613 EQYEKAK
-621 ASDFKGAITA
+621 STLSYDTAIEICEKLTEIDT
-631 SKQLADLD
+631 L
-639 SINQRKWSA
+639 NQRKWSA
-648 EAEKLRG
+648 ETEKLKADRDKAL
-655 EEENYLRELK
+655 EAQK
-665 RFEDLVE
+665 RFEDIAKLIDKALLNE
-672 KVTGAYFDENWVNV
+672 EWDRLEILCL
-686 VHFAEEALQI
+686 EAL
-696 REDERLRLRI
+696 
-706 AEAKIKIKEI
+706 KIKN
-716 EEKKIYDDSVHRVNK
+716 DPSVQDKLNK
-731 LMLDG
+731 
-736 EFEEA
+736 A
-741 ESILN
+741 
-746 QLQKEYPQHKDQI
+746 
-759 KELRKKLFAQ
+759 RKKSEFTKAQ
-769 QMRGPKK
+769 RQFDDAKDAEDWKVVIDLSTQFPILRESRENNKTIQYARRKIQISRLNRGKNRII
-776 KTSSPKKKEQESPK
+776 SDNENVENVASELN
-790 KKPEIKK
+790 
-797 EDFFGSGETQ
+797 GSGQQRNFARPKGMKRSSSLAE
-807 SKKSGKQKVLNPPQN
+807 KP
-822 GAKTITSDKEP
+822 ITLLQEP
-833 AKRNVSIDDFFSSDD
+833 IADISIDD
-848 TSKDKLTGKIGS
+848 SKRRFPRPKK
-860 VQNDK
+860 NEK
-865 KESAPKKPATKG
+865 KEICKEKIVANNDEEK
-877 SSTGIDFFDS
+877 SSTSPISKKRKFPKVSHKKK